1 MPSDRIEKWVPGLQ
15 VLRTYKKEWLQS
27 DLIAGVSVAAVAIP
41 IGIAY
46 AQLAGFS
53 PVAGLYSCILPA
65 IAYAI
70 FGTSRQ
76 LVVNPDSA
84 ACAIIAATIAPMAA
98 AGSER
103 YEDLSVV
110 LAILAGLVCI
120 GAGIA
125 RLGVVADFLSRPILT
140 GYLNGIALSIIVS
153 QLDVICGF
161 SIASAGFFRSLFDTV
176 SRLSE
181 THLPTLMLGLG
192 LFILLRVLKRV
203 LPKIPAP
210 LVAVVLG
217 IAAVYFLDLVPKGVG
232 IVGDVP
238 SGFPIPAVPD
248 VAFSDL
254 AGLLPGAF
262 TIALISFCSMMP
274 TARGFAT
281 KNGYSIDPNQDLI
294 ALGVADVASG
304 LTRGFAVSGA
314 DSRTAVADASGG
326 KTQVTSIAAAVA
338 ITFVLFFLTKP
349 LSYLPTAALAAI
361 LISSAIGLF
370 DLASLKRYYKV
381 SKPEFRH
388 SLVAMLGVMTIGV
401 LPGILIAVGL
411 ALLKLVLISSRPRD
425 AVLGFIHGH
434 SGLVTVE
441 RDAGGKTVPG
451 LLIYRWEAAIVFY
464 NSYYFRERVRS
475 VIAMETP
482 RPRWFIL
489 DAESAPMLDITGAA
503 AVGALREELAAQGIS
518 FGIARAKGLF
528 LGMLEL
534 SGVAADIGP
543 ERMFARVSDA
553 AESYVEQH
561 EDSRDWLDAAPIK

>member
-1 MPSDRIEKWVPGLQ
+1 MPSDRIEKWVPGLH

-103 YEDLSVV
+103 YADLSVV

-140 GYLNGIALSIIVS
+140 GYLNGIALSIIVG

-161 SIASAGFFRSLFDTV
+161 AVASSGFFKTLFDTV

-181 THLPTLMLGLG
+181 THFPTLMVGLG
-192 LFILLRVLKRV
+192 LFILLRLLKRV

-238 SGFPIPAVPD
+238 SGFPVPAVPD
-248 VAFSDL
+248 VAFGDL

-326 KTQVTSIAAAVA
+326 KTQVTSIAAALA

-411 ALLKLVLISSRPRD
+411 ALLKLVLHLVAPTRRSAR
-425 AVLGFIHGH
+425 IHSWTFGPC
-434 SGLVTVE
+434 
-441 RDAGGKTVPG
+441 DC
-451 LLIYRWEAAIVFY
+451 
-464 NSYYFRERVRS
+464 
-475 VIAMETP
+475 
-482 RPRWFIL
+482 
-489 DAESAPMLDITGAA
+489 GA
-503 AVGALREELAAQGIS
+503 
-518 FGIARAKGLF
+518 
-528 LGMLEL
+528 
-534 SGVAADIGP
+534 
-543 ERMFARVSDA
+543 
-553 AESYVEQH
+553 
-561 EDSRDWLDAAPIK
+561 